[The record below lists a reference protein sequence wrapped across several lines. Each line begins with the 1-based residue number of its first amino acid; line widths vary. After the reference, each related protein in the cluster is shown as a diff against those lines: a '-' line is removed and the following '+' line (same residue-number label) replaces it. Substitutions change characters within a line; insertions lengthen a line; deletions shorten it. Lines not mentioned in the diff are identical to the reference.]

1 MGLMDA
7 APKRSIIPR
16 IVVND
21 VEGCASFL
29 KSTFRARGEV
39 LADRP
44 TELVI
49 GDSTVMISAR
59 GEREHF
65 PAFLYAYVDDVDD
78 VYRRAVDAGAETV
91 EVPNDQFY
99 GDRRAM
105 VKDRYGNTY
114 QIATPIGSGDAHDQT
129 AQAR

>member
-65 PAFLYAYVDDVDD
+65 PAFLYVYVDDVDD

-99 GDRRAM
+99 GDA
-105 VKDRYGNTY
+105 G
-114 QIATPIGSGDAHDQT
+114 PW
-129 AQAR
+129 